1 LSGRIFKEKQLRHQI
16 AALRISADINSM
28 ARLHSRVDV
37 EPQVYRMLLGAG
49 VVDPEPVRRDLAASV
64 FSTVLLV

>member
-1 LSGRIFKEKQLRHQI
+1 
-16 AALRISADINSM
+16 
-28 ARLHSRVDV
+28 
-37 EPQVYRMLLGAG
+37 MLLGAG